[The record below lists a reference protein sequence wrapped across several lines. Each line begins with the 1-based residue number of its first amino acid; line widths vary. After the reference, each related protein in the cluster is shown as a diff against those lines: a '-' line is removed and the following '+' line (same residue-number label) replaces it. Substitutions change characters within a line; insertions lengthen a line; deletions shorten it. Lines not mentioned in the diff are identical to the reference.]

1 MPINVLC
8 THTDIH
14 NAVLFSVELHFDNTD
29 CFIDFHLNMYLKIV
43 LLLLG
48 CDTGKYKFEFGWNE
62 TYFLAEPHSFLS
74 EHLPLKSNL
83 NPRNID
89 SAQVLTEP
97 QLVGQPFTDVASWDM
112 KPHMKPACWNLG
124 IKPVSHEQAVLHTS
138 DNQVRLKFTSE
149 IRTNMQVFL
158 TKISKQ
164 FRTTYP
170 DQTWISN
177 NGHEIEIGVRL
188 PEDGTYRLEICG
200 NPWRMEKQPDD
211 HNKIWVSMK
220 YTIIAEGNQKHP
232 RFPYNTK
239 TLGPSFRALDA
250 GFKVLEPKENVMK
263 AKNGKASVVMEMPD
277 EVLVPLWAKLYK
289 SNQEMN
295 GKNLLVERDGNLC
308 VINVVCPAAGEYV
321 LDVILPSKKNEGSS
335 GASSFLIDC
344 QKGNSMM
351 PSYPNGC
358 HLLMGAGELLLENGI
373 SLLYPKTSTIYAKE
387 DTVTVITRNDHPVKT
402 FSVLEDINGNRFAS
416 NVKEETSGDIV
427 KYVIKLDKPGIYS
440 FGIYIQT
447 ELRQGNRGGN
457 FIIVKP
463 K

>member
-1 MPINVLC
+1 M
-8 THTDIH
+8 
-14 NAVLFSVELHFDNTD
+14 LF
-29 CFIDFHLNMYLKIV
+29 
-43 LLLLG
+43 LG
-48 CDTGKYKFEFGWNE
+48 SDTGKHKFDFEWNE

-74 EHLPLKSNL
+74 DHLPLRSNL

-97 QLVGQPFTDVASWDM
+97 QLVEQPFTDVASWDM

-124 IKPVSHEQAVLHTS
+124 IKPVSHEQAVVHTS
-138 DNQVRLKFTSE
+138 ENQVRLKFTSE
-149 IRTNMQVFL
+149 IPTDMWVFL
-158 TKISKQ
+158 KKISKQ
-164 FRTTYP
+164 FITTYP

-177 NGHEIEIGVRL
+177 NGREIEIGVRL

-200 NPWRMEKQPDD
+200 HPWRMEKQPDG
-211 HNKIWVSMK
+211 HNKIWVSIK

-239 TLGPSFRALDA
+239 KLGLSLRAFDDGFR
-250 GFKVLEPKENVMK
+250 VIEPREYVMK
-263 AKNGKASVVMEMPD
+263 AKNGKARVVMEMPD
-277 EVLVPLWAKLYK
+277 EVLVPLWATLYK

-295 GKNLLVERDGNLC
+295 GKNLLVERNGKIC
-308 VINVVCPAAGEYV
+308 VIHVNCPAAGEYL
-321 LDVILPSKKNEGSS
+321 LDVILPSKKNEGLY
-335 GASSFLIDC
+335 GASFLIEC
-344 QKGNSMM
+344 QKGNSMK
-351 PSYPNGC
+351 PSYPDEC
-358 HLLMGAGELLLENGI
+358 HHLMGAGELLLENGI

-387 DTVTVITRNDHPVKT
+387 DTATVITRYDHPVKT
-402 FSVLEDINGNRFAS
+402 FSVLQDINGNRLDS
-416 NVKEETSGDIV
+416 NVKEETSGDIM
-427 KYVIKLDKPGIYS
+427 KYVIKLDQPGIYN

>member
-1 MPINVLC
+1 M
-8 THTDIH
+8 
-14 NAVLFSVELHFDNTD
+14 LF
-29 CFIDFHLNMYLKIV
+29 
-43 LLLLG
+43 LG
-48 CDTGKYKFEFGWNE
+48 SDTGKHKFKFVWDEN
-62 TYFLAEPHSFLS
+62 YFLAEPHSFLS
-74 EHLPLKSNL
+74 EHLPLRSNL

-97 QLVGQPFTDVASWDM
+97 QLVEQPFTDVASWDM

-124 IKPVSHEQAVLHTS
+124 IKPVSHEQAVVHTS
-138 DNQVRLKFTSE
+138 DNLVRLKFTSE
-149 IRTNMQVFL
+149 IPTNMQVFL

-164 FRTTYP
+164 FRTTYA

-188 PEDGTYRLEICG
+188 PEDGTYGLEICG
-200 NPWRMEKQPDD
+200 HPWQMEKQPDD

-239 TLGPSFRALDA
+239 KLGLSLRAFDA
-250 GFKVLEPKENVMK
+250 GFSVTEPREYVMK
-263 AKNGKASVVMEMPD
+263 AKNGKALVVMEMPD
-277 EVLVPLWAKLYK
+277 EVLVPLWATLYK

-295 GKNLLVERDGNLC
+295 GKNLLVERDGKMC
-308 VINVVCPAAGEYV
+308 VIHVNCPAAGEYL
-321 LDVILPSKKNEGSS
+321 LDVTLPSKKNFGYS
-335 GASSFLIDC
+335 GASFLIDC
-344 QKGNSMM
+344 QRGNSMM
-351 PSYPNGC
+351 PSYPDRC
-358 HLLMGAGELLLENGI
+358 HHLMGAGELLLENGM
-373 SLLYPKTSTIYAKE
+373 SLLYPQTSTIYAQE
-387 DTVTVITRNDHPVKT
+387 DTVAVITRYDHPVKT
-402 FSVLEDINGNRFAS
+402 FSVLQDINGNRFDS

-427 KYVIKLDKPGIYS
+427 KYVIKLDQPGIYN